1 MEQKPKLTIS
11 GYRGVWG
18 KNLNEQI
25 VFDFALA
32 FGKMIKERGGKKIL
46 IGRDARQSGPASFLA
61 IKEALKSI
69 GLTVENAGIIPTPSV
84 LLLVKKLSYDGG
96 ILVTASHNPIE
107 YNGLKFVMSSGLFA
121 GPEEI
126 KKINEL
132 KTEANETYTP
142 SENFTEEDN
151 KKFRD
156 IHIEEI
162 LKNLDVNLIKNKKYK
177 VAIDTINSA
186 GSIIAP
192 EFLKKL
198 GCEVITINGDQSG
211 NFAHEPEP
219 LVKNLSQLREKMT
232 KNTFDI
238 GFAVDPD
245 ADRLVIANELGEI
258 LSEEYTLVLA
268 LKDIIE
274 KDLSD
279 IVVNMSTSRMCEDI
293 AKNFGKKVF
302 RSKVGELNV
311 VNKMFE
317 TGSHISGEGNGAL
330 IYPKINTARDSLV
343 SIGLILELLAK
354 ENKKVSQVVNE
365 IPKYIM
371 KKEKFTFGGNLDSLY
386 QKLRIKFQDA
396 LTIND
401 LDGLRFDWTDSW
413 VHVRPSNTEPKTWII
428 SEATTKERV
437 DNLFTQV
444 KSLL

>member
-25 VFDFALA
+25 VFNFALA
-32 FGKMIKERGGKKIL
+32 FGEIIKKNGGGKIL
-46 IGRDARQSGPASFLA
+46 VGRDARQSGPVSFLA
-61 IKEALKSI
+61 IKKALESL
-69 GLTVENAGIIPTPSV
+69 GLDVENAGIIPTPSV
-84 LLLVKKLSYDGG
+84 LLLVKKLNYDGG
-96 ILVTASHNPIE
+96 ILITASHNPIE
-107 YNGLKFVMSSGLFA
+107 YNGLKFVMPTGLFA

-126 KKINEL
+126 EMINKI
-132 KTEANETYTP
+132 KTDEKYISDEKFN
-142 SENFTEEDN
+142 EEDN

-162 LKNLDVNLIKNKKYK
+162 LKNLDVESIKEKKYK
-177 VAIDTINSA
+177 VAVDTINSA
-186 GSIIAP
+186 GSIIVP

-198 GCEVITINGDQSG
+198 GCEVFVINGDQSG

-219 LVKNLSQLREKMT
+219 LVKNLGQLREAMSQNK
-232 KNTFDI
+232 FDI

-268 LKDIIE
+268 LKDVIS
-274 KDLSD
+274 KDPSD

-293 AKNFGKKVF
+293 VKDFGKKVF

-311 VNKMFE
+311 VKKMFE
-317 TGSHISGEGNGAL
+317 TGSHMSGEGNGAL

-343 SIGLILELLAK
+343 SIGLILELLGK
-354 ENKKVSQVVNE
+354 ENKKVSEIVSE

-371 KKEKFTFGGNLDSLY
+371 KKEKFTFNGDLNSLY
-386 QKLRIKFQDA
+386 QKLRTEFHDA

-401 LDGLRFDWTDSW
+401 LDGLRFDWADSW

-428 SEATTKERV
+428 SEATTEERV
-437 DNLFTQV
+437 NKLFAQV